1 MAKGVISCNL
11 IVDKLEFVDLKS
23 EYTDRRNFESDI
35 ANIDS
40 KLGER
45 IKVQIR
51 CIQIINSMRIK
62 PNEGIIISQVKL

>member
-51 CIQIINSMRIK
+51 CIPIIKSMRIK